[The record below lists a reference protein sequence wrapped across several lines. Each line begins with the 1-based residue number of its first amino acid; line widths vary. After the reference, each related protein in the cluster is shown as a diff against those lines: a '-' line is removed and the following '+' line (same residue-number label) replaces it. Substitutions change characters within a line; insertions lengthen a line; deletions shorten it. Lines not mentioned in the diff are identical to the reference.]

1 MKAKERSIWE
11 VLEAGFGG
19 GTKFRVLT
27 HLVLNSEEALTKYA
41 LAKATGLKTSS
52 VENHLR
58 TLLELG
64 WIKEYPFTPKTYQ
77 INLENEVVLH
87 IADFFQRA
95 KRLKSKV

>member
-11 VLEAGFGG
+11 VLEMGFGS

-27 HLVLNSEEALTKYA
+27 HLILNSEEALTKYA

-58 TLLELG
+58 TLLELD
-64 WIKEYPFTPKTYQ
+64 WVKEYPFTPKTYQ
-77 INLENEVVLH
+77 INLENEVVLQ
-87 IADFFQRA
+87 ILDFFQKV
-95 KRLKSKV
+95 KRFKRRI

>member
-11 VLEAGFGG
+11 ALEMGFGS

-58 TLLELG
+58 TLLELD
-64 WIKEYPFTPKTYQ
+64 WIKEYPFMPKTYQ
-77 INLENEVVLH
+77 INLENEVVLQ
-87 IADFFQRA
+87 IVDFFQKA
-95 KRLKSKV
+95 KRVKRRV